1 MPSTI
6 LEQLQVHT
14 IAEAV
19 GHLRALEVNDKHQ
32 VESLAEMV
40 SDPDATPEI
49 WRALAA
55 RAVDGDPCVLD
66 DVINELLQFPPSA
79 ADAEV
84 RRLVLPHAPAFALTA
99 GKCRALLASL
109 TSTEIDLAIP
119 AWIERM
125 EDDDDLVWPCL
136 ALLERIPLH
145 HAPALFRACAKTAS
159 DIALQLM
166 EDSAFLSKV
175 ASSRCEPWRVLL
187 EEATSDYPHLF
198 AAADPDAVRCR
209 EVREILV
216 SGCLEAGPTAILWS
230 HPDSRAMVGLR
241 LLVDA
246 DDEEVDRLFSIMD
259 RVCSDWRL
267 MLVLFECVADDKSLI
282 YPTTPLDLDAVWSK
296 VGDRMGREHL
306 TRYLSHDYHH
316 VRMCAMLAAARLR

>member
-1 MPSTI
+1 MSSTI

-19 GHLRALEVNDKHQ
+19 GLLRGLEVNDKHQ

-55 RAVDGDPCVLD
+55 RAVDGDPYVLD

-84 RRLVLPHAPAFALTA
+84 RRLVLPYAPSFALTT
-99 GKCRALLASL
+99 GTGRALLASL

-119 AWIERM
+119 AWIARM
-125 EDDDDLVWPCL
+125 EDDDDLVGPCL
-136 ALLERIPLH
+136 ALFERIPLN
-145 HAPALFRACAKTAS
+145 HAPALFRACAKAAPEN
-159 DIALQLM
+159 ALQLM
-166 EDSAFLSKV
+166 EDSAFISKV
-175 ASSRCEPWRVLL
+175 ASSRCEAWRVVL
-187 EEATSDYPHLF
+187 EEATYDYPYLF

-209 EVREILV
+209 EVRDILV
-216 SGCLEAGPTAILWS
+216 SGCLEARPTAIIWS
-230 HPDSRAMVGLR
+230 HPDSRAVVGLR

-246 DDEEVDRLFSIMD
+246 DEEEVDRLFSIMD
-259 RVCSDWRL
+259 RVCLDWRL
-267 MLVLFECVADDKSLI
+267 MLVLFECVADHNSLI
-282 YPTTPLDLDAVWSK
+282 QPNTPLDLDAVWSK
-296 VGDRMGREHL
+296 VGDHMCREHL
-306 TRYLSHDYHH
+306 SRYLNHDDDN